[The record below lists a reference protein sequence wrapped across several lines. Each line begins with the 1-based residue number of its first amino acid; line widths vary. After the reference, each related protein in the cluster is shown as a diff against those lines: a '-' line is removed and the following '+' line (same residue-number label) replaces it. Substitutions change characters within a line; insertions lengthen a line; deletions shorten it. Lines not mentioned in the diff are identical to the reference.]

1 MLYKNWLITEKA
13 TSGLSSDFIGSI
25 IWFLWAETILG
36 GLFHLD
42 VNFLRL
48 FQKVKWFCR
57 EMLSS
62 QVAFQCCSQPQC
74 HMVEC
79 HFREERQ
86 NHNKNPVE
94 TFIITLARSP
104 ECLSVTIGMVMEWL
118 YHRMG
123 FKILIGSASGR
134 CQSDVEA
141 LWLEPGIQNLYLRDG
156 RRLTLDSKVM
166 WFCQIGVGLLG
177 LLETLTGKLS
187 EALFS
192 WCFAR
197 L

>member
-1 MLYKNWLITEKA
+1 MLYNNWLITEKA

-48 FQKVKWFCR
+48 SQKGGLFLATSMWTFISGCPKKVKWFR
-57 EMLSS
+57 LEMLSS

-79 HFREERQ
+79 HFREERH

-123 FKILIGSASGR
+123 FKILIGSA
-134 CQSDVEA
+134 
-141 LWLEPGIQNLYLRDG
+141 
-156 RRLTLDSKVM
+156 
-166 WFCQIGVGLLG
+166 
-177 LLETLTGKLS
+177 
-187 EALFS
+187 
-192 WCFAR
+192 
-197 L
+197 